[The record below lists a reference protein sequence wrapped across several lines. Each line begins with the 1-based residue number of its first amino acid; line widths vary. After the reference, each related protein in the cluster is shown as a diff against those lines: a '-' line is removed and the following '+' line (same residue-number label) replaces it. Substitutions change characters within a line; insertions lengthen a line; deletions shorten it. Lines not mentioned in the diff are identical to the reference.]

1 MGRVYESFSAKDT
14 ADIGRE
20 IAREAKPGEVYAL
33 VGDLGTGK
41 TAFSGGFAKGL
52 GITEPVTSPAFT
64 IVMEYNEGRLPLYH
78 FDVYRLAD
86 ESELDEIGF
95 FEYIDG
101 EGVSLIEWADLI
113 RDLLPEG
120 TVMISIAKD
129 LSKGFDY
136 RRIEIEEL

>member
-1 MGRVYESFSAKDT
+1 
-14 ADIGRE
+14 
-20 IAREAKPGEVYAL
+20 
-33 VGDLGTGK
+33 
-41 TAFSGGFAKGL
+41 
-52 GITEPVTSPAFT
+52 
-64 IVMEYNEGRLPLYH
+64 MEYNEGRLPLYH

>member
-52 GITEPVTSPAFT
+52 GITEPVTSPTFT

>member
-52 GITEPVTSPAFT
+52 GITEPVTSPTFT

-120 TVMISIAKD
+120 TVMICFAKD

>member
-52 GITEPVTSPAFT
+52 GITEPVTSPTFT

-120 TVMISIAKD
+120 PVMISIAKD

>member
-1 MGRVYESFSAKDT
+1 MGRVYESISAKDT

-52 GITEPVTSPAFT
+52 GITEPVTSPTFT